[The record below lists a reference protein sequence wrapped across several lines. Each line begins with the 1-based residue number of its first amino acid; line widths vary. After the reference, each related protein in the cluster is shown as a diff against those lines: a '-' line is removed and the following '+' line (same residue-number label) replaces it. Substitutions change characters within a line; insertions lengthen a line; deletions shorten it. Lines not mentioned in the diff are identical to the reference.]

1 MTQKR
6 INELN
11 KPIKHMRQVNY
22 NVPKSSPKQRKPLLD
37 RIMLNPM
44 SIALCVYLGIILMI
58 VLLTIKI

>member
-11 KPIKHMRQVNY
+11 KPIKHLRQVNY
-22 NVPKSSPKQRKPLLD
+22 NVPKSAPKQRKLLFE
-37 RIMLNPM
+37 RIMLSPM

>member
-11 KPIKHMRQVNY
+11 KPIKHLRQVNY
-22 NVPKSSPKQRKPLLD
+22 NVPKSAPKQGKPLFE
-37 RIMLNPM
+37 RIMLSPM